1 MDLVT
6 EPDIYSPSISDN
18 GNYIDKIPSFNNLKN
33 GLRCPCGAR
42 KDKTYDTHSIFYS
55 HIKTK
60 CHQNWLNTL
69 NLNKANYY
77 IENEQLKET
86 LQNQRII
93 IGKLEKNV
101 QNKIMTIDY
110 LTQQINKVSLNN
122 KVLLDNN
129 IDINLIDF

>member
-60 CHQNWLNTL
+60 CHQKWLDTL

>member
-1 MDLVT
+1 MEIVT
-6 EPDIYSPSISDN
+6 EPDLYSPSISDN
-18 GNYIDKIPSFNNLKN
+18 GNYIDKIPSFNNLSH

-42 KDKTYDTHSIFYS
+42 KDKKYDSHSIFAN

-60 CHQNWLNTL
+60 CHQNWLNTI

-77 IENEQLKET
+77 TENEKLKET

-93 IGKLEKNV
+93 IAKLEKDV

-110 LTQQINKVSLNN
+110 LTEHLNN
-122 KVLLDNN
+122 IHFNN
-129 IDINLIDF
+129 NNKSSINLIDL

>member
-1 MDLVT
+1 MELVS
-6 EPDIYSPSISDN
+6 EPDLYSPSISDN

-42 KDKTYDTHSIFYS
+42 KDKTYDTHSIFS
-55 HIKTK
+55 NHIKTK

-86 LQNQRII
+86 LHNQRII
-93 IGKLEKNV
+93 IGKLEKDV

-110 LTQQINKVSLNN
+110 LTLQINKVSLNN
-122 KVLLDNN
+122 KV
-129 IDINLIDF
+129 DINLIDFDD